1 VWERGL
7 PKARQSCCR
16 APSVQTLTYL
26 FRGGSGTVQ
35 PLLTY
40 STGPQDREAL
50 KIILRDLQLLNG
62 FTQPSG
68 EVMIAI
74 RLS

>member
-16 APSVQTLTYL
+16 APSVQTYL

-50 KIILRDLQLLNG
+50 KIILRDLQLLNA

-68 EVMIAI
+68 EVKIAI